1 MHTCKAPAGR
11 ARSHPTTGHYCPP
24 PSLWVYHSWPF
35 QKRCY
40 PYMHTHQHCDIHSA
54 GFSIFLK
61 KIDCVV
67 LVGVLFC
74 FNPVTLLKDSV
85 GARQAGVPALLERP
99 SIHWQTQCNLF
110 LSSLIDGH
118 LGQRFAT
125 ASELL

>member
-1 MHTCKAPAGR
+1 MKCIPAKPQPAGLEVTPPL
-11 ARSHPTTGHYCPP
+11 ATTAHHQAF
-24 PSLWVYHSWPF
+24 WVYHSRPF

-74 FNPVTLLKDSV
+74 FNPVTLLKD
-85 GARQAGVPALLERP
+85 AIRAWHAGVLLERD
-99 SIHWQTQCNLF
+99 SIHWE
-110 LSSLIDGH
+110 SV
-118 LGQRFAT
+118 
-125 ASELL
+125 